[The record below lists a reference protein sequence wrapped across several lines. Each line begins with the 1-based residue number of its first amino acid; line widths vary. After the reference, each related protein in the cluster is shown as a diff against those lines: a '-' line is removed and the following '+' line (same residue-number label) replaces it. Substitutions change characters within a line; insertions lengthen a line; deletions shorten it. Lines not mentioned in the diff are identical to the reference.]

1 MHKYILLFIVLI
13 IVILIS
19 AKKENFE
26 QNKNYKYNY
35 DDSEFENPWMKTK
48 EINNLNN
55 NRTKNYGIFD
65 EPIYNGY
72 YGLNHNICSKSCCS
86 MQYPT
91 PFLITSNRFSGKNSE
106 KYVSSNYTCRNSYQ
120 DTGCLCMTKNQK
132 RILETRG
139 NNSTR
144 IKYNYV

>member
-1 MHKYILLFIVLI
+1 MHKYLLIVVVLFIVI
-13 IVILIS
+13 ILS
-19 AKKENFE
+19 AKHENFE
-26 QNKNYKYNY
+26 QNKTNKYNY

-48 EINNLNN
+48 EIENLNN
-55 NRTKNYGIFD
+55 KRIKNYGIFD

-72 YGLNHNICSKSCCS
+72 YGLNHNLCSKSCCS

-91 PFLITSNRFSGKNSE
+91 PFLITTERPKNIE

-139 NNSTR
+139 NNSTTL
-144 IKYNYV
+144 KL